1 MEKRIVITGVGI
13 VSSIGIGKKQFW
25 DNLLKGKSGISKV
38 ELFDTSN
45 YQSHNGGEIKN
56 FDGKE
61 FISLRTLIFLGRAS
75 QLAVAAT
82 KLAIEDAGLEHKQF
96 SKFKVSVCMG
106 TTMGEIQ
113 SIESLN
119 KSFVE
124 KEFFEKLDR
133 TLVFQSSVNNIP
145 VDVAMEFKLKGRNR
159 IFTTACAAGNYA
171 ISYGVDLLRM
181 GEADYVVAGGSDS
194 FSRIAFTG
202 FDKVNAIA
210 PEKCQPFDKNR
221 KGMIPGEG
229 AGVLILETL
238 ESAKKRNANI
248 YAEVLGC
255 GLSCDAFHMT
265 QPLVDG
271 LVDCIENALKI
282 CKVDRKDVDYICAH
296 GTGTVHNDKAECR
309 AINRVFDNKKIATSS
324 CKSML
329 GHTMG
334 AASAIEAIA
343 CCLAVKNDIIPPTIN
358 YVTPDPE
365 CDIDCVPNKA
375 REQRI
380 NVVLNNGFAFGGN
393 HACLVLK
400 KVKIKG
406 E

>member
-1 MEKRIVITGVGI
+1 MKKRIVITGLGVI
-13 VSSIGIGKKQFW
+13 SSIGIGKERFW

-38 ELFDTSN
+38 ELFDTSK

-56 FDGKE
+56 FDGRK
-61 FISLRTLIFLGRAS
+61 FISSRTLKFFGRAS

-82 KLAIEDAGLEHKQF
+82 KLAIEDSGLEYRQL
-96 SKFKVSVCMG
+96 SKSKVSVCMG

-119 KSFVE
+119 NSFVRE
-124 KEFFEKLDR
+124 EFDGRLDQS
-133 TLVFQSSVNNIP
+133 LVFQSSVNNIP
-145 VDVAMEFKLKGRNR
+145 VDVAMEFKFMGRNR

-171 ISYGVDLLRM
+171 ISYGADLLRM

-229 AGVLILETL
+229 AGTLILETL
-238 ESAKKRNANI
+238 EGAKKRNAHI

-271 LVDCIENALKI
+271 IAECMGNALLVSGIK
-282 CKVDRKDVDYICAH
+282 RKDVDYICAH
-296 GTGTVHNDKAECR
+296 GTGTVHNDKAECG
-309 AINRVFDNKKIATSS
+309 AINKVFGQHKIPVNS

-343 CCLAVKNDIIPPTIN
+343 CCMAVEDDIIPPTIN
-358 YVTPDPE
+358 FETPDPE

-375 REQRI
+375 REQKV
-380 NVVLNNGFAFGGN
+380 NTALNNGFAFGGN

-400 KVKIKG
+400 KYDVN
-406 E
+406 

>member
-1 MEKRIVITGVGI
+1 MQKRIVITGVGVI
-13 VSSIGIGKKQFW
+13 SSIGIGKKEFW
-25 DNLLKGKSGISKV
+25 GNLLKGKSGISKV
-38 ELFDTSN
+38 ELFNTAH

-56 FDGKE
+56 FDAKK
-61 FISLRTLIFLGRAS
+61 FISSRTLKLLGRAS

-82 KLAIEDAGLEHKQF
+82 KLAIEDSGFDDKQL
-96 SKFKVSVCMG
+96 SKSKVSVCMG

-113 SIESLN
+113 PIENLN
-119 KSFVE
+119 KDFVSD
-124 KEFFEKLDR
+124 KLYEDMDKA
-133 TLVFQSSVNNIP
+133 LMFQSPVSNIP
-145 VDVAMEFKLKGRNR
+145 VDIALEFKFKGRNR

-171 ISYGVDLLRM
+171 ISYGIDLLRM
-181 GEADYVVAGGSDS
+181 GETDYVIAGGTDS

-210 PEKCQPFDKNR
+210 PQKCQPFDKNR

-238 ESAKKRNANI
+238 ASAKKRNAHV

-271 LVDCIENALKI
+271 IAECMEDALKVSGV
-282 CKVDRKDVDYICAH
+282 KKNDVDYICAH
-296 GTGTVHNDKAECR
+296 GTGTIHNDETECA
-309 AINRVFDNKKIATSS
+309 AINKVFDHKRIAVSS

-343 CCLAVKNDIIPPTIN
+343 CCLAVENDIIPPTIN
-358 YVTPDPE
+358 YETPDPK
-365 CDIDCVPNKA
+365 CDVDCVSNKA
-375 REQRI
+375 REQRV

-393 HACLVLK
+393 HACLILK
-400 KVKIKG
+400 KFK
-406 E
+406 

>member
-1 MEKRIVITGVGI
+1 MAKRIVITGVGVI
-13 VSSIGIGKKQFW
+13 SSIGIGKEEFW
-25 DNLLKGKSGISKV
+25 GNLLKGKSGISKV
-38 ELFDTSN
+38 ELFDTSR
-45 YQSHNGGEIKN
+45 YQSHFGGEVKN
-56 FDGKE
+56 FDAKQ
-61 FISLRTLIFLGRAS
+61 FMSLRTLIFLGRAS

-82 KLAIEDAGLEHKQF
+82 KLAIEDSGLEYSQLLK
-96 SKFKVSVCMG
+96 SKVAVCMG

-113 SIESLN
+113 PIEDVNKNFVKGEFYENLDSSLI
-119 KSFVE
+119 
-124 KEFFEKLDR
+124 
-133 TLVFQSSVNNIP
+133 FQSSVNNIP

-229 AGVLILETL
+229 AGALILETL
-238 ESAKKRNANI
+238 ESAKRRNAYI

-271 LVDCIENALKI
+271 IVECIENALKI
-282 CKVDRKDVDYICAH
+282 CKVDKNDVDYICAH
-296 GTGTVHNDKAECR
+296 GTGTVHNDKAECV

-343 CCLAVKNDIIPPTIN
+343 CCLAVKNDVIPPTIN
-358 YVTPDPE
+358 YETPDPE
-365 CDIDCVPNKA
+365 CDIDCVPDKL
-375 REQRI
+375 REQRVD
-380 NVVLNNGFAFGGN
+380 VVLNNGFAFGGN
-393 HACLVLK
+393 HACLILK
-400 KVKIKG
+400 KIKIKR